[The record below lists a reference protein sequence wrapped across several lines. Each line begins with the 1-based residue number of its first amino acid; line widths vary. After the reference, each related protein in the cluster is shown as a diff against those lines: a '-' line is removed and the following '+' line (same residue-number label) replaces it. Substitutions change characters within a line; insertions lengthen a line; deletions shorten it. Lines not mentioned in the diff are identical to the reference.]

1 MAQFDVWRLTDGS
14 GLVVECQTDLLDH
27 IDSRLV
33 APLVPHDIAPPLVR
47 GLNPVI
53 EINGAKHVMLTQAAS
68 AIRRRELGQVVMSLA
83 DRRHEIINAFDFLL
97 TGV

>member
-1 MAQFDVWRLTDGS
+1 MAQCDVWRLADGS
-14 GLVVECQTDLLDH
+14 GLVIECQADLLAH
-27 IDSRLV
+27 MDSRFV
-33 APLVPHDIAPPLVR
+33 APLVPVDIAPPAVR

-53 EINGAKHVMLTQAAS
+53 EIEGAGHVMLTQSAA
-68 AIRRRELGQVVMSLA
+68 AIRRRELGQVVTSLA

>member
-1 MAQFDVWRLTDGS
+1 MLD
-14 GLVVECQTDLLDH
+14 CQTDLLDH
-27 IDSRLV
+27 IDTRFV
-33 APLVPHDIAPPLVR
+33 APLVPPGIAPPPVR

-53 EINGAKHVMLTQAAS
+53 DIDGAGYVMVTQSAA

-83 DRRHEIINAFDFLL
+83 DRSHEIMNAFDFLL